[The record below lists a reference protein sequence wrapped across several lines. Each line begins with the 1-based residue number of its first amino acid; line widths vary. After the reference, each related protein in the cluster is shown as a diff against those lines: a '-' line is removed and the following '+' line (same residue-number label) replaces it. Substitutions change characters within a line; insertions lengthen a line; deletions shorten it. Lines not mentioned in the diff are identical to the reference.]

1 MARFEDYFNLDSEFS
16 DDERLLR
23 DTVRSFVAK
32 EFLPHVA
39 DHFEAGT
46 FPLDIIPKLG
56 ELGLLGMK
64 YEGYG
69 CAGTSNVDYGLAC
82 QELEFGDSGLRSF
95 ASVQTSLVIH
105 PIITFGSEAQKKK
118 YIPKLVAGE
127 MIGCFGLTE
136 PDHGSDPG
144 SMVTKAERDGDEFIL
159 SGAKMW
165 ITNGTVADL
174 AIVWA
179 KLDGEI
185 AGFIVEKGTPGFT
198 APEMK
203 KKLSLRASVTSELV
217 FDEVRIPAANQ
228 LPEAKGLMAPLSCL
242 NEARFGIVWGATG
255 AAIACYQSA
264 LEYSLERTQFGKPL
278 AGFQLTQRKLAGMI
292 TEITKAQMLSLRL
305 GRMKDKGEAKHWH
318 VSMAKYNNVSSA
330 LEIARES
337 RAMHGANGIT
347 LEYVPMRHAAN
358 LESVVTYEG
367 THDIHTLVIGH
378 KVTGISAYR

>member
-1 MARFEDYFNLDSEFS
+1 MAHFIDYFNLDSEFS

-23 DTVRSFVAK
+23 DTVRSFVAR

-64 YEGYG
+64 YDGYG

-82 QELEFGDSGLRSF
+82 QEMEFGDSGLRSF
-95 ASVQTSLVIH
+95 ASVQTSLVIY
-105 PIITFGSEAQKKK
+105 PLLTFGSEEQKKK
-118 YIPKLVAGE
+118 YIPKLAAGE

-144 SMVTKAERDGDEFIL
+144 AIVTKAVRDGDEFIL

-165 ITNGTVADL
+165 ITNGTVADV

-185 AGFIVEKGTPGFT
+185 AGFIVEKGTPGFS

-203 KKLSLRASVTSELV
+203 RKLSLRASVTSELV
-217 FDEVRIPAANQ
+217 FDEVRIPVTNQ
-228 LPEAKGLMAPLSCL
+228 LPEAKGLQAPLSCL

-255 AAIACYQSA
+255 AAMACYQSA
-264 LEYSLERTQFGKPL
+264 LDYSLERTQFGKPL
-278 AGFQLTQRKLAGMI
+278 AGFQLTQKKLAWMI
-292 TEITKAQMLSLRL
+292 TEITKAQLLSLRL
-305 GRMKDKGEAKHWH
+305 GRMKDGGEAKHWH

-337 RAMHGANGIT
+337 VAMHGAHGIT
-347 LEYVPMRHAAN
+347 LRYVPMRHASN
-358 LESVVTYEG
+358 LESVYTYEG
-367 THDIHTLVIGH
+367 THDIHTLVIGNQ
-378 KVTGISAYR
+378 VTGISAYR